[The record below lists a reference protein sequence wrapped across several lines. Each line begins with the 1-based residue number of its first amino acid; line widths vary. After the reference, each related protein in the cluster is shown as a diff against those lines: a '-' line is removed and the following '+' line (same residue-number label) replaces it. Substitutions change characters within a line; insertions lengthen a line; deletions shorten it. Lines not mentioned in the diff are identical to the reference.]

1 MFNREVQ
8 ALWKTILR
16 LCSLW
21 PSAEKK
27 KKVLILNISL
37 ILLLNGLEIDLM
49 QCHCND

>member
-27 KKVLILNISL
+27 KVLILNISL

-49 QCHCND
+49 QRHCND